1 MHARF
6 RGRIGSRGSGTDR
19 LQGPHGTGLHDR
31 AATARVLHGFRGG
44 LRGEELALKD
54 DAEEAIILGLPDL
67 EKRLRREDTSVV
79 EQHVETTESVDRR
92 FHDGFAG
99 RRQSNIASMH
109 DDTLA
114 RRVDLARDCLG
125 LGTIAAVDD
134 DRTVLC
140 HEPGR
145 DLFAYPRST
154 SGDDGNLVL
163 ETHSHLLLRLSID
176 RSMSDRWLGK
186 SD

>member
-6 RGRIGSRGSGTDR
+6 RGRIGSRGSRADR

-31 AATARVLHGFRGG
+31 AATARVLHGFCGG

-54 DAEEAIILGLPDL
+54 DAEEAVILGLLDL

-134 DRTVLC
+134 NRPAFGDD
-140 HEPGR
+140 PGR
-145 DLFAYPRST
+145 ALFADPRGPPGAGATLFWKPIAISP
-154 SGDDGNLVL
+154 
-163 ETHSHLLLRLSID
+163 LSIY
-176 RSMSDRWLGK
+176 R
-186 SD
+186 

>member
-6 RGRIGSRGSGTDR
+6 RGRIGSRGSRADR

-31 AATARVLHGFRGG
+31 AATARVLHGLCGG

-54 DAEEAIILGLPDL
+54 DAEEAVILGLLDL

-79 EQHVETTESVDRR
+79 EQHVETTEAVDRR
-92 FHDGFAG
+92 FQDGFAG
-99 RRQSNIASMH
+99 HRQSNIASMH
-109 DDTLA
+109 DNTLA

-125 LGTIAAVDD
+125 LGTIATVDD
-134 DRTVLC
+134 DRPAFG

-145 DLFAYPRST
+145 DLFANPRSAP
-154 SGDDGNLVL
+154 GDESNLIL
-163 ETHSHLLLRLSID
+163 ETLSHFSPAIYR
-176 RSMSDRWLGK
+176 
-186 SD
+186 

>member
-1 MHARF
+1 MAF
-6 RGRIGSRGSGTDR
+6 
-19 LQGPHGTGLHDR
+19 
-31 AATARVLHGFRGG
+31 AAA

-54 DAEEAIILGLPDL
+54 DAEEAVILGLLDL

-92 FHDGFAG
+92 FHDGFAS

-134 DRTVLC
+134 NRPAFGD
-140 HEPGR
+140 EPGR
-145 DLFAYPRST
+145 DLFANPRSAP
-154 SGDDGNLVL
+154 GDEGNLIL
-163 ETHSHLLLRLSID
+163 ETHSHFSCGYLPIGWYTIDSSGDLGRQYLSIN
-176 RSMSDRWLGK
+176 REESK
-186 SD
+186 P

>member
-6 RGRIGSRGSGTDR
+6 RGRIGSRGSRADR

-54 DAEEAIILGLPDL
+54 DAEEAVILGLLDL

-79 EQHVETTESVDRR
+79 EQHVETTESVDRLC
-92 FHDGFAG
+92 HDGFAS
-99 RRQSNIASMH
+99 RRQSNIASMR

-114 RRVDLARDCLG
+114 RRVDRARDRLG

-134 DRTVLC
+134 NRPAFGD
-140 HEPGR
+140 EPGR
-145 DLFAYPRST
+145 DLSANPRRSP
-154 SGDDGNLVL
+154 GDEVTLIL
-163 ETHSHLLLRLSID
+163 ETHSDFSLRLSTD
-176 RSMSDRWLGK
+176 RLVPYR
-186 SD
+186 